1 MKFYNW
7 GSAPNP
13 RRVAIFIKE
22 KGLEIETIDVGAKGA
37 RLSDDYLATGAH
49 RLVPALE
56 LDDGTVIGE
65 SMAICRYLEHFHP
78 EPPLMGTDALDRAQV
93 DMWERRADMEGIGAV
108 GELFRNSHPAFAG
121 RGLPGRA
128 EQIDQIPELVERGR
142 ARTGWFFEKFNAQIG
157 DKEFVTGS
165 RFTVADITAL
175 CATGFAL
182 KVCKVEIPDS
192 CGNFKR
198 WYEAVAARPSAN

>member
-37 RLSDDYLATGAH
+37 RLSNDYLATGAH

-56 LDDGTVIGE
+56 LDDGTIIGE

-78 EPPLMGTDALDRAQV
+78 APPLMGTDALDRAQV

-142 ARTGWFFEKFNAQIG
+142 ARTGWFFEKFDAQIG

>member
-56 LDDGTVIGE
+56 LDDGTIIGE

-78 EPPLMGTDALDRAQV
+78 EPPLMGTDALDQAQV

-142 ARTGWFFEKFNAQIG
+142 AQTGWFFEKFDAQIG

>member
-56 LDDGTVIGE
+56 LDDGTIIGE

-78 EPPLMGTDALDRAQV
+78 EPPLMGTDALDQAQV

-142 ARTGWFFEKFNAQIG
+142 ARTGWFFEKFDAQIG